1 MGTVSVFLDTYIY
14 CSTVKEQKKRVYCFR
29 TAGNG
34 FSLIFSSWLSISEQV
49 ADVDFFVG
57 C

>member
-34 FSLIFSSWLSISEQV
+34 FSFIFSGWLSISEQV